1 MIKRKPSLGL
11 ALVPIICAAVLL
23 YVGIVILEADAHV
36 PLIISAVVAAF
47 IGMSLGYE
55 WKEMEDAVIESIMM
69 AMQACVI
76 LMILGC
82 IIGSWIGGGVIQ
94 SLIYYGLQILRP
106 SYFLAAI
113 CLICCIVSL
122 ATGSSWTT
130 AGTMGIAA
138 LGIGYGLGVPPAITA
153 GAVISGAYF
162 GDKMSPLSDT
172 TNLAPA
178 MAGSEL
184 FEHVQH
190 MIYTTGPA
198 LIISLILYFIVGL
211 RYAGGE
217 LDYTK
222 INEILAVMSD
232 NFWISPIM
240 LIAPILVIAMVVLKI
255 PAIPGLI
262 GATTLGVIFSFIQGF
277 GLADIVEFVH
287 YGFESATGHE
297 MVDELLTRGGLDG
310 MMWTISLIIVALSF
324 GGILEKTGCLEV
336 LIDTITKFAK
346 TRGAII
352 LANVITCILVN
363 FICAD
368 QYIAIVIPGR
378 MFKPL
383 YEEMK
388 LHPKNLSRVLE
399 DSGTMTSSFVPWNTC
414 GAFMHTTLGV
424 HPFAYMPY
432 AFLNLLCPIV
442 SVFYGYTGI
451 TMEYI
456 TEESTDSAPTVG
468 A

>member
-1 MIKRKPSLGL
+1 MTKRKPSLGL

>member
-1 MIKRKPSLGL
+1 MTKRKPSLGL
-11 ALVPIICAAVLL
+11 ALVPIVCAAIFL
-23 YVGIVILEADAHV
+23 YVGIVLLEADAQV
-36 PLIISAVVAAF
+36 PLLLATVVAAF
-47 IGMSLGYE
+47 VGMSLGYN
-55 WKEMEDAVIESIMM
+55 WKEMEDAMIESIMM
-69 AMQACVI
+69 AMQSCVI

-94 SLIYYGLQILRP
+94 TLIFYGLQILKP
-106 SYFLAAI
+106 SYFLAAVCI
-113 CLICCIVSL
+113 ICCIISL

-138 LGIGYGLGVPPAITA
+138 LGIGYGLGIPPAVTA

-184 FEHVQH
+184 FEHIQH

-211 RYAGGE
+211 KYAGGE

-222 INEILAVMSD
+222 INEMLTVMSD
-232 NFWISPIM
+232 NFWINPIL
-240 LIAPILVIAMVVLKI
+240 LIAPVLVVVMVILKI

-262 GATTLGVIFSFIQGF
+262 GATALGVIFSFIQGF
-277 GLADIVEFVH
+277 GLADVVGFVH
-287 YGFESATGHE
+287 YGYESATGHE
-297 MVDELLTRGGLDG
+297 MVDALLTRGGLDG
-310 MMWTISLIIVALSF
+310 MMWTISLIIIALSF

-336 LIDTITKFAK
+336 IVNVITSFAK
-346 TRGAII
+346 TRGAIV
-352 LANVITCILVN
+352 LANVITCILIN

-383 YEEMK
+383 YDEMK

-399 DSGTMTSSFVPWNTC
+399 DAGTMTSSWVPWNTC
-414 GAFMHTTLGV
+414 GAFMWTTLGV
-424 HPFAYMPY
+424 HPFAYLPW
-432 AFLNLLCPIV
+432 AFLNMLCPII
-442 SVFYGYTGI
+442 SVIYGFTGI

-456 TEESTDSAPTVG
+456 EDEAAEPTP
-468 A
+468 AA

>member
-1 MIKRKPSLGL
+1 LTKRKPSLGL
-11 ALVPIICAAVLL
+11 ALVPIVCAAIFL
-23 YVGIVILEADAHV
+23 YVGIVLLEADAQV
-36 PLIISAVVAAF
+36 PLLLATVVAAF
-47 IGMSLGYE
+47 VGMSLGYN
-55 WKEMEDAVIESIMM
+55 WKEMEDAMIESIMM
-69 AMQACVI
+69 AMQSCVI

-94 SLIYYGLQILRP
+94 TLIFYGLQILKP
-106 SYFLAAI
+106 SYFLAAVCI
-113 CLICCIVSL
+113 ICCIISL

-138 LGIGYGLGVPPAITA
+138 LGIGYGLGIPPAVTA

-211 RYAGGE
+211 KYAGGE

-222 INEILAVMSD
+222 INEMLTVMGD
-232 NFWISPIM
+232 NFWINPIL
-240 LIAPILVIAMVVLKI
+240 LIAPVLVVVMVILKI

-262 GATTLGVIFSFIQGF
+262 GATALGVIFSFIQGF
-277 GLADIVEFVH
+277 GLADVVGFVH
-287 YGFESATGHE
+287 YGYESATGHE
-297 MVDELLTRGGLDG
+297 MVDALLTRGGLDS
-310 MMWTISLIIVALSF
+310 MMWTISLIIIALSF
-324 GGILEKTGCLEV
+324 GGILEKTGCLEAIV
-336 LIDTITKFAK
+336 NVITSFAK
-346 TRGAII
+346 TRGTIV
-352 LANVITCILVN
+352 LANVITCILIN

-383 YEEMK
+383 YDEMK

-399 DSGTMTSSFVPWNTC
+399 DAGTMTSSFVPWNTC

-424 HPFAYMPY
+424 HPFAYVPY
-432 AFLNLLCPIV
+432 AFLNLLCPII

-456 TEESTDSAPTVG
+456 TEETKDSAPTVG

>member
-1 MIKRKPSLGL
+1 LAKRKPSLGM
-11 ALVPIICAAVLL
+11 ALLPVIVAAVTL
-23 YVGIVILEADAHV
+23 YVGIVILEADAHI
-36 PLIISAVVAAF
+36 PLIISAIVAAF
-47 IGMSLGYE
+47 VGMSLGYD

-94 SLIYYGLQILRP
+94 SLIFYGLQILRP
-106 SYFLAAI
+106 SYFLAAV
-113 CLICCIVSL
+113 CLICCIISL

-138 LGIGYGLGVPPAITA
+138 LGIGYGLGVPPAVTA

-184 FEHVQH
+184 FEHISH

-198 LIISLILYFIVGL
+198 LIISLILYFVVGL

-217 LDYTK
+217 LDYTR
-222 INEILAVMSD
+222 INEILTVMSGE
-232 NFWISPIM
+232 FWISPIL
-240 LIAPILVIAMVVLKI
+240 LIAPALVIVMVVLKI

-262 GATTLGVIFSFIQGF
+262 GATGLGAIFSFVQGF
-277 GLADIVEFVH
+277 GLADVVDFIH
-287 YGFESATGHE
+287 YGYASDTGHE
-297 MVDELLTRGGLDG
+297 MVDELLSRGGLDG
-310 MMWTISLIIVALSF
+310 MMWTISLIIVALAF
-324 GGILEKTGCLEV
+324 GGILEKTGCLE
-336 LIDTITKFAK
+336 TIINSMAGITK
-346 TRGAII
+346 TRGSMI
-352 LANVITCILVN
+352 LVNVITCILVN
-363 FICAD
+363 FIAAD
-368 QYIAIVIPGR
+368 QYIAIVVPGR

-383 YEEMK
+383 YDEMK

-399 DSGTMTSSFVPWNTC
+399 DAGTMTSALVPWNTC
-414 GAFMHTTLGV
+414 GAFMHTTLGI
-424 HPFAYMPY
+424 HPFAFFPY
-432 AFLNLLCPIV
+432 AFLNILCPII

-451 TMEYI
+451 TMEYV
-456 TEESTDSAPTVG
+456 TDEAAAS
-468 A
+468 